1 VLLGAF
7 FDVTNP
13 TEVGEVA
20 PRGPCDSKP
29 PLGAA
34 DRRERIEGIALH
46 DFDTRTDSDGLAP
59 VVVAASAVGTPGHV
73 TGHPL
78 DAEKAP
84 RREPDPPRSIAS
96 PLTQADGAEKPP
108 EGCREKRHSDS
119 PQ

>member
-1 VLLGAF
+1 MLLGAF

-13 TEVGEVA
+13 TEVGEDA
-20 PRGPCDSKP
+20 LQGSRDSKP

-34 DRRERIEGIALH
+34 NRRKCIAGIALH

-73 TGHPL
+73 TGHSL

-84 RREPDPPRSIAS
+84 LREPDPPRSIAS
-96 PLTQADGAEKPP
+96 PLTQADDAEQPP
-108 EGCREKRHSDS
+108 EGCREERHRDS
-119 PQ
+119 PR